1 MQDYQKNREF
11 PLADQQWA
19 RLNRAVVE
27 EARRT
32 LVARRFISVYGPLGA
47 GLESVS
53 FETYGPDELAEI
65 DLVGRVDPSPIG
77 PKEEKYVRVPII
89 YKDFILH
96 WRDVELSKKLS
107 SPLDASRAI
116 RAAHFVADK
125 EDDLIFNGEPRWD
138 IEGIMNCRGRNSIKA
153 KDWATFGNAFDDVQR
168 ATEKLLEDNH
178 HRPFALVLS
187 PQLYASLLKV
197 KEPGAV
203 LELDQITKLCND
215 AVYQT
220 SVLRPNQAVLVST
233 GDENFDIAVTED
245 LNLAYLGP
253 RDMDYPFRVYEALV
267 LRIKRPTAI
276 CTLEFE
282 G

>member
-1 MQDYQKNREF
+1 MEEYQKNREF
-11 PLADQQWA
+11 PLTDGQWA
-19 RLNRAVVE
+19 RLNRAVIE
-27 EARRT
+27 EAQRT
-32 LVARRFISVYGPLGA
+32 LIARRFISVYGPLGA

-65 DLVGRVDPSPIG
+65 DLVGRADPSPIG

-89 YKDFILH
+89 YKDFIFH
-96 WRDVELSKKLS
+96 WRDVELSKKLN
-107 SPLDASRAI
+107 SPLDVSRAI

-125 EDDLIFNGEPRWD
+125 EDDLLFNGEPRWE
-138 IEGIMNCRGRNSIKA
+138 IEGLLNCRHRNKVPR
-153 KDWATFGNAFDDVQR
+153 KTWDRFGNAFDDVQR
-168 ATEKLLEDNH
+168 ATERLLQDNH

-197 KEPGAV
+197 KEAGAV
-203 LELDQITKLCND
+203 LEMDQILKLCNE

-220 SVLRPNQAVLVST
+220 SVLKPQEAVLVST

-245 LNLAYLGP
+245 LNVSFLGG
-253 RDMDYPFRVYEALV
+253 RDMDCPFRVYEALV
-267 LRIKRPTAI
+267 LRIKRPTAV